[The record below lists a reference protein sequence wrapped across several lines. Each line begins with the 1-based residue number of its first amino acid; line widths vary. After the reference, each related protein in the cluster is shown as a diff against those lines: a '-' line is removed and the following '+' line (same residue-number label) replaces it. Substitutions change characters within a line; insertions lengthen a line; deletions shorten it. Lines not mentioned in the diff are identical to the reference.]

1 MQTTNILGLV
11 VASTAIG
18 IALAQLRDEARTLAN
33 LFHNLMAVM
42 MRITT
47 WVIWLSPLGVMFLV
61 AYQVLQMNDIASVLE
76 SIGKY
81 FGTVCLGLF
90 IQGFV
95 VLPTLYYALTK
106 KNPITVVVGLGQ
118 AIATAFGTASR

>member
-1 MQTTNILGLV
+1 M
-11 VASTAIG
+11 G

-33 LFHNLMAVM
+33 FFHSLMAVM

-90 IQGFV
+90 LQGFV
-95 VLPTLYYALTK
+95 VLPLLYYALTR
-106 KNPITVVVGLGQ
+106 KNPVTIVVGLGQ